1 MLRLAPVAAVFL
13 LAGAARGA
21 TSLTVEVRGGTTQ
34 IITSSCFLKLKQHVS
49 GGGTLV
55 YCLKTFHGRPGP
67 NAVVRDSGVMTF
79 TLPKGTIRANVNIVQ
94 RFSADGAHARQ
105 TLTGK
110 VTGGRG
116 RYANARGA
124 VSGGGTDVEQPPG
137 SVRSSNLRYVFV
149 LR

>member
-1 MLRLAPVAAVFL
+1 MLRLVTAVAVLMA
-13 LAGAARGA
+13 AGTARGA
-21 TSLTVEVRGGTTQ
+21 SYLTVHVRGGTTQ
-34 IITSSCFLKLKQHVS
+34 IITSSCFLKLKQRVT

-55 YCLKTFHGRPGP
+55 YCLKTFHGKPGA

-79 TLPKGTIRANVNIVQ
+79 TLPKGTIRANVSMVQ

-105 TLTGK
+105 TLTGT
-110 VTGGRG
+110 VAGGSG
-116 RYANARGA
+116 RYEGARGS

-137 SVRSSNLRYVFV
+137 SVRSSNLRYAFV

>member
-1 MLRLAPVAAVFL
+1 MLRLAPVTAVLL
-13 LAGAARGA
+13 LAGTARGA
-21 TSLTVEVRGGTTQ
+21 TYLTVQIRGVTTR
-34 IITSSCFLKLKQHVS
+34 IIRSSCFLKQKQRIT

-55 YCLKTFHGRPGP
+55 YCLKPFKGKSDAG
-67 NAVVRDSGVMTF
+67 AVVRDSGVMTL

-94 RFSADGAHARQ
+94 RFSADGAHAKQ
-105 TLTGK
+105 TLMGK
-110 VTGGRG
+110 VAGGSG
-116 RYANARGA
+116 RYANAKGT